1 MLKKAGLEGRD
12 VVFLFNDTQILHEG
26 FLEDL
31 NNILNAGE
39 VPDLLGV
46 DDLEEIG
53 NCLRPIMAASGIQPI
68 TKMSIYSYFVSRYVQ
83 RLEVSQL
90 LWLSER
96 QLCSLVVQL
105 TCCTGLLH
113 HAAFAMAWAPARLGS
128 FENKHLSTVCAHL

>member
-68 TKMSIYSYFVSRYVQ
+68 TKMSIYKYFVSRCVEGRGCT
-83 RLEVSQL
+83 RLCGF
-90 LWLSER
+90 ER
-96 QLCSLVVQL
+96 QVCSLAVQL
-105 TCCTGLLH
+105 ACCTGLLYQ
-113 HAAFAMAWAPARLGS
+113 R
-128 FENKHLSTVCAHL
+128 V